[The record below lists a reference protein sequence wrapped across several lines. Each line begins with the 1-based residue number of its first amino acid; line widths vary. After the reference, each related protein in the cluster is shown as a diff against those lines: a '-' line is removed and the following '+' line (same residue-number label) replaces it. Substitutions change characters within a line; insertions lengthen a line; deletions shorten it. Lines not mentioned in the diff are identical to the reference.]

1 MKISLNE
8 NGTLIDAETKKS
20 LNHVPT
26 DSLPDVALNNAYDYP
41 VSLSRAFD
49 YTHAHKVLVERIERI
64 ERDLEFIG
72 DKLFVE
78 DLGEDLDRLR
88 SSVEKKCLPGSKSAE
103 KFFDKEPGKMYD
115 VDISPMAAEYVKSS
129 SLASEVLATNILTG
143 VHENVQVNKE
153 AVENFKE
160 TYDSFIEQIKK
171 LHSEVDCKYREE
183 NPCEYDEYDIYREDL
198 EDYYEDLEEEH
209 SNYYGDWEEEDCDDE
224 DLDDDE
230 N

>member
-8 NGTLIDAETKKS
+8 DGTLIDAETKKS
-20 LNHVPT
+20 LSHVPT
-26 DSLPDVALNNAYDYP
+26 DSLPDVALNSAYDYP

-49 YTHAHKVLVERIERI
+49 YTHAHKVLIERIERI

-88 SSVEKKCLPGSKSAE
+88 SSVEEKCLPENESAE
-103 KFFDKEPGKMYD
+103 KFFNKEPGKMYD
-115 VDISPMAAEYVKSS
+115 VDISSMAAEYVKSS

-171 LHSEVDCKYREE
+171 LHSEVDNKYRDE
-183 NPCEYDEYDIYREDL
+183 NPYEHDEYDS
-198 EDYYEDLEEEH
+198 YYDDLEEEH
-209 SNYYGDWEEEDCDDE
+209 DSYYGDWEYLDDKY
-224 DLDDDE
+224 LDDDDYE
-230 N
+230 DDEED

>member
-8 NGTLIDAETKKS
+8 DGTLIDAETKKS
-20 LNHVPT
+20 LNHVLT
-26 DSLPDVALNNAYDYP
+26 DSLPDVALDNAYDYP

-49 YTHAHKVLVERIERI
+49 YTHAHKVLIERIERI

-88 SSVEKKCLPGSKSAE
+88 SSVEEKCLPENESAE
-103 KFFDKEPGKMYD
+103 KFFNKEPGKMYD
-115 VDISPMAAEYVKSS
+115 VDISSMAAEYVKSS

-143 VHENVQVNKE
+143 VHKNVQVNKE

-171 LHSEVDCKYREE
+171 LHSEVDSKYREE
-183 NPCEYDEYDIYREDL
+183 NPCDCEDC
-198 EDYYEDLEEEH
+198 DRHYED
-209 SNYYGDWEEEDCDDE
+209 YGDWEEDFDE
-224 DLDDDE
+224 DYDDWEEE
-230 N
+230 NY